1 MDHCRQEQVWRF
13 LLQRQIA
20 LSMFVWSEEW
30 WMVGS
35 VEERTL
41 GCFCSFRTSQCLWT
55 PAHDAPAPSSPFS
68 SSANVVHTSSLSSQR
83 HGAPCILCSSFNTL
97 CFWCVF
103 SVCST
108 RTFPKLSKAL
118 KLPCHVMIGV
128 WDPCFWSG
136 NLGDFKNMLILFLG
150 YTFTERK
157 LLSSD
162 CTVAA
167 TNTNLL
173 GHVCL

>member
-1 MDHCRQEQVWRF
+1 MDHCRQVQVWRF

-20 LSMFVWSEEW
+20 LSMFVWGEEW

-41 GCFCSFRTSQCLWT
+41 GCFCSFRDSQCLWT
-55 PAHDAPAPSSPFS
+55 PEHDAPAPSLPSP
-68 SSANVVHTSSLSSQR
+68 SSATVVHTSSLSSQR
-83 HGAPCILCSSFNTL
+83 HAAPCILCSSFNAL

-103 SVCST
+103 NVCYT
-108 RTFPKLSKAL
+108 RTFPKLL
-118 KLPCHVMIGV
+118 KSSCHVIICVG
-128 WDPCFWSG
+128 DPCFWSG
-136 NLGDFKNMLILFLG
+136 NLGNFKNMLILFLG

-157 LLSSD
+157 LLSG
-162 CTVAA
+162 CTVTA
-167 TNTNLL
+167 THTNLL